1 MDDFSNYSQTFNKRA
16 GPLIK
21 TAVKIAWGPAYLS
34 PAGSGY
40 SSAQRSG
47 WVVDF
52 FFFVV
57 LATSGPETYVDRSP
71 SFFFAL

>member
-1 MDDFSNYSQTFNKRA
+1 MAGLVFLWNKLFLYSLSFNKRA

-40 SSAQRSG
+40 T
-47 WVVDF
+47 
-52 FFFVV
+52 V
-57 LATSGPETYVDRSP
+57 LKDRVGSVI
-71 SFFFAL
+71 